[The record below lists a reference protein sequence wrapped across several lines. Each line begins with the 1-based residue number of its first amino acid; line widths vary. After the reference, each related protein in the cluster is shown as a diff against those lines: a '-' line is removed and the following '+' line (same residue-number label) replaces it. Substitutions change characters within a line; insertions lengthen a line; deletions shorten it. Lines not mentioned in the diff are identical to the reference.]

1 MTVTDSTTRTIDI
14 LRFWLRVLFFATI
27 ASPIIAGENE
37 NVLAAIESTST
48 EFHESDFGPLTVPL
62 PVEDVDE
69 EVGIQEDRITDDS
82 SVESLQNSDSSSDT
96 LSSTSASPAYCPDG
110 YWIVSSRRSV
120 QTIHHKNRPAWGLDA
135 YYCLGNGQIVGS
147 NLASLKA
154 QLVPGIPVCVF
165 SHGSFVTFESQARQA
180 ARAAAYFRSAANG
193 QPLQLI
199 FFTWPSDGPYSYI
212 APIDVT
218 VRGKRAEFNG
228 FHMATLISSIPESC
242 PVTVIGHSHGSRVAL
257 AAMQLASG
265 GPIQNHYFTGSVGN
279 SRRLRVILAAGAMD
293 HNWLNPGERYG
304 VALNRV
310 ECLLN
315 LRNQNDLA
323 LAWYPLSRPFA
334 KRAIARS
341 GITSRDMR
349 TLGYNAQKIRQV
361 DVTNR
366 LGSDHQWPEY
376 YSDPVVLGTILPYLI
391 SF

>member
-1 MTVTDSTTRTIDI
+1 MTVTDSTTRTIDV
-14 LRFWLRVLFFATI
+14 LRFWLRVLFLATI

-37 NVLAAIESTST
+37 NTLAAIESPSP
-48 EFHESDFGPLTVPL
+48 EFRQSDHGPLTVPL

-69 EVGIQEDRITDDS
+69 EVSLEAEEFSNDS
-82 SVESLQNSDSSSDT
+82 YIGSSSET
-96 LSSTSASPAYCPDG
+96 LPSTTYCPDG

-135 YYCLGNGQIVGS
+135 YYCPGNGQIVGS

-165 SHGSFVTFESQARQA
+165 SHGSFVTFESQAQQA

-212 APIDVT
+212 APVDVT

-265 GPIQNHYFTGSVGN
+265 GPVQDHYYTGSIGN

-361 DVTNR
+361 DITNR
-366 LGSDHQWPEY
+366 LGSNHQWPEY
-376 YSDPVVLGTILPYLI
+376 YSDPVVLGTILPYLV